1 MSGSRAYVVFCHPT
15 HDSLAGAALERTL
28 AGLRASGHEVRV
40 TDLYAEGFEPAFSAT
55 DLEHHLADHRNRPD
69 LRPDVAAYVE
79 HLTWCD
85 TLVLVHPT
93 WWSGQPAMLKG
104 WIDKVFVGGVAFT
117 LPPGASRIRPALTN
131 VRRIVAVTTH
141 GSSKFVNSIQ
151 GESGKRIM
159 TRSIRTMCHR
169 FCRTEWIALYGVDRC
184 TEPQRRAFLD
194 RVERRLSRR

>member
-1 MSGSRAYVVFCHPT
+1 MTHRVYVVFCHPT
-15 HDSLAGAALERTL
+15 HDSLGGAVLERVL
-28 AGLRASGHEVRV
+28 AGLATAGHEVR
-40 TDLYAEGFEPAFSAT
+40 TSDLYADGFSPVFTAA
-55 DLEHHLADHRNRPD
+55 DLEHHFVDHDAHPE
-69 LRPDVAAYVE
+69 LRPDIVTYVE
-79 HLTWCD
+79 HLRWCD

-104 WIDKVFVGGVAFT
+104 WIDRVLVSGVAWT
-117 LPPGASRIRPALTN
+117 MPDGATRIAPALRN

-141 GSSKFVNSIQ
+141 GSSKAVNALQ

-169 FCRTEWIALYGVDRC
+169 LCRTDWIALYGVDRS
-184 TEPQRRAFLD
+184 TDAQRAAFLA

>member
-1 MSGSRAYVVFCHPT
+1 MTGSRAYVVFCHPT
-15 HDSLAGAALERTL
+15 HDSLAGAALERVL
-28 AGLRASGHEVRV
+28 AGLRTSGHEVRV
-40 TDLYAEGFEPAFSAT
+40 SDLYAEGFQPAFTAD
-55 DLEHHLADHRNRPD
+55 DLVHHHVDHRSRPD
-69 LRPDVAAYVE
+69 LRPDMATYIE
-79 HLTWCD
+79 HLRWCD

-104 WIDKVFVGGVAFT
+104 WIDRIFVSGVAWT
-117 LPPGASRIRPALTN
+117 MPPGAVRIHPALTN

-141 GSSKFVNSIQ
+141 GSSKLVNSVQ

-169 FCRTEWIALYGVDRC
+169 FCRTQWIALYSVDRC
-184 TEPQRRAFLD
+184 SAAQRAAFLD